1 MYRTL
6 RNAGVA
12 SAAMLLLSSG
22 VAQATVFF
30 EQGFE
35 TDTAGYF
42 DANTPAPNDW
52 FGSVTRV
59 ASGTSGI
66 TSFAGSFH
74 AIVEQSGNPGNETG
88 PFTRFDGYSSVFPA
102 GGYSTSTAIF
112 LDTGMELGEGFD
124 YSVASSGSDGNHQR
138 DFIFHV
144 TKDSDTGSL
153 LVGGSNNTNF
163 DPREDLETINHIA
176 ITDSDWYL
184 FEHVFRD
191 DGGILAVDLN
201 LRDSSGNLMFTKT
214 RSSAADTI
222 PGEVGGHRYGWF
234 TNVDVTGGIA
244 IDSVQVVGV
253 PEPGMLAL
261 FGLGLVGL
269 GIVRRRR
276 AA

>member
-153 LVGGSNNTNF
+153 LVGGS
-163 DPREDLETINHIA
+163 
-176 ITDSDWYL
+176 
-184 FEHVFRD
+184 
-191 DGGILAVDLN
+191 
-201 LRDSSGNLMFTKT
+201 GNLMFTET